1 MTKTKT
7 NFNKTLLLI
16 LLLPITILAVKTIV
30 DLRKSAFFKPANIT
44 VDLSTTFGN
53 LSQTLWQNIA
63 QGGEEAS
70 DMIRPIISQT
80 RALQLQLIRIDHIFD
95 HFDVYR
101 PDGNHNFT
109 ELDKIVNSI
118 LISGATPMFSISYT
132 PTSLSSNG
140 QVTGQPSNWQQ
151 WQSLVSALAKRYS
164 LEKNIS
170 DIYYEIWNEP
180 DLFGGWHY
188 GKDPNYL
195 TLYSQTAQAIKN
207 SLPSKNYKIG
217 GPATTNFYL
226 NWIEALFKHCSSLNL
241 PLDFISWHQYDLN
254 IDKYNQNIENLN
266 KILTKY
272 PQFFNVERIIT
283 EFGHNSEADTWY
295 DNKNSGVHLLSTVTQ
310 LSGKIHRL
318 FPFEL
323 VDGPTN
329 RSSSSSG
336 WGIITHPQS
345 GASLKPRYHAFTFLN
360 QLKGLRLNT
369 IGDGSLVTSLS
380 TQNGSTTQVL
390 LVNYDPRNS
399 HSETFPL
406 TFQAIA
412 NQPYILKTTV
422 YMGATNQ
429 KIINPPTTTYT
440 ETIYME
446 PNTAILLELTPQ

>member
-1 MTKTKT
+1 MSTKKT
-7 NFNKTLLLI
+7 NFKKTLFLI

-30 DLRKSAFFKPANIT
+30 DLRKSAFYKPANIT

-53 LSQTLWQNIA
+53 LSPALWQNIS

-70 DMIRPIISQT
+70 DMIRPVISQT

-132 PTSLSSNG
+132 PIALSNNG

-151 WQSLVSALAKRYS
+151 WQSLVSALANRYS

-170 DIYYEIWNEP
+170 GVYYEVWNEP

-195 TLYSQTAQAIKN
+195 TLYSQTALAIKN
-207 SLPSKNYKIG
+207 TLPSKNYKIG

-266 KILTKY
+266 KVLTKY

-283 EFGHNSEADTWY
+283 EFGHNSEADNWY

-336 WGIITHPQS
+336 WGIITHPQN
-345 GASLKPRYHAFTFLN
+345 GISLKPRYHALTFLN

-369 IGDGSLVTSLS
+369 IGDGSYITSLA
-380 TQNGSTTQVL
+380 TFNQDKYQVL

-412 NQPYILKTTV
+412 NKPHILKSTV

-429 KIINPPTTTYT
+429 KIINPTTTTYT

-446 PNTAILLELTPQ
+446 PNTAILLELIPQ